1 MHRVVHMLLVA
12 QWVTEQVAEHVTV
25 SVKHF
30 SEEGAAL
37 QGGAALCIE

>member
-1 MHRVVHMLLVA
+1 MLRVVHMLLVA
-12 QWVTEQVAEHVTV
+12 RWVTEGTA
-25 SVKHF
+25 SVVNVPTKHF